1 MTALAVEMPTPLWAG
16 RAIVRA
22 AGRMALHVA
31 VEGALLPAAAMFT
44 VPVECRPDA
53 ESAPGVRPWAGPV
66 DEGRLCASCLRA
78 LRGDPAPE
86 PVRPTPA
93 GTAEALSDPY
103 LDRRERRLRVMPD
116 LPAYAEPRLPAEHG
130 GRPIRWSEWGEAPK
144 QVHCSSACN
153 WCGDTGPGLMAG
165 GRQGNP
171 LAKDDPL
178 RWFVAY
184 RCSYCQEM
192 RVYQQAGSADLK
204 LIAHFKPKSPK
215 GVRA

>member
-1 MTALAVEMPTPLWAG
+1 MTALAVEVPTPLWAG

-31 VEGALLPAAAMFT
+31 VEGAQVPAAAMFT

-66 DEGRLCASCLRA
+66 DEGRLCTPCLRA
-78 LRGDPAPE
+78 LRGEPAAEPAPAGACKHGPNRSVPGPE
-86 PVRPTPA
+86 RTRPE
-93 GTAEALSDPY
+93 GN
-103 LDRRERRLRVMPD
+103 VG
-116 LPAYAEPRLPAEHG
+116 LPAYAEPSLPAEHG

-144 QVHCSSACN
+144 PSHACG
-153 WCGDTGPGLMAG
+153 WCGDAGPCVMAG

-184 RCSYCQEM
+184 RCSYCQET
-192 RVYQQAGSADLK
+192 RVYQQTGTADLTP
-204 LIAHFKPKSPK
+204 IAHFEPRSPK